1 MSVYMFVEDS
11 EGILILAFGRNGPP
25 CAEPRLRFYVQPEP
39 GERDAPEHHAV
50 PHLRCYAQ
58 PEPGA
63 RGAPGQHAEL
73 YRRRYVQPEP
83 DERDASERRT
93 EPAPPGVR
101 LDAFRGS
108 CNTVYVDLIVGS
120 MPIALGVAVT

>member
-25 CAEPRLRFYVQPEP
+25 CAEPRLRFYV
-39 GERDAPEHHAV
+39 
-50 PHLRCYAQ
+50 Q

-93 EPAPPGVR
+93 EPAPPGAR